1 MKKEELY
8 RTNYHSVGEFKERIK
23 KYIEFYNIERPHATL
38 AYKTPNTYERLFYD
52 KQDQEAN

>member
-38 AYKTPNTYERLFYD
+38 AYKTPNTYEHLFYD
-52 KQDQEAN
+52 KQE